1 MLDNYFVLSY
11 LCLIIALQSSAGVGI
26 LVLGTPFLL
35 LIGYNIVDIFFLLL
49 PLSILTSFL
58 NMIIMKLTIKKI
70 EPVSLKELF
79 KFFIACVP
87 SIIVG
92 LFILKFFQ
100 EYINFK
106 FLVSIIII
114 CSILLVML
122 KDKIS
127 YKINF
132 FRISILSIVGVIH
145 GLTNSGGTLMSL
157 ILSTDKQKVH
167 ARYSITIFYL
177 LLALIQYGLINFI
190 FKGSIF
196 FLDYVNLITVL
207 FIGILLGNLFINFLS
222 ENKYK
227 LLINFLAILSSIF
240 LLLF

>member
-1 MLDNYFVLSY
+1 M
-11 LCLIIALQSSAGVGI
+11 
-26 LVLGTPFLL
+26 
-35 LIGYNIVDIFFLLL
+35 
-49 PLSILTSFL
+49 
-58 NMIIMKLTIKKI
+58 
-70 EPVSLKELF
+70 KELF

-106 FLVSIIII
+106 FLVSTIII

-145 GLTNSGGTLMSL
+145 GLTNSG
-157 ILSTDKQKVH
+157 
-167 ARYSITIFYL
+167 
-177 LLALIQYGLINFI
+177 
-190 FKGSIF
+190 
-196 FLDYVNLITVL
+196 
-207 FIGILLGNLFINFLS
+207 
-222 ENKYK
+222 
-227 LLINFLAILSSIF
+227 
-240 LLLF
+240 